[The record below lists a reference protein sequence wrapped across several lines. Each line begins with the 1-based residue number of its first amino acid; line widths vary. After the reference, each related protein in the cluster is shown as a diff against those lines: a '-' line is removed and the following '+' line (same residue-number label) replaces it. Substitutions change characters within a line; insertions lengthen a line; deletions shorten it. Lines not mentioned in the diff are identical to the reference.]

1 MSTGIF
7 LPRLE
12 TWYHTYDREL
22 QAIYLVIKCFRHFLK
37 GRDFLVLTDYKPL
50 IYALSSRLDRHFPRQ
65 IQHLDF
71 STQFTTDLRHVL
83 GSADAAADALSR
95 VSTNSLRTDNSSPV
109 IDFWE
114 LALAQT
120 CDPELAKLRA
130 NSSLCLEQVPL
141 AFSHGVSLICDT
153 STGIQRPYVP
163 KSFRL
168 TIFNSLHSMSHPGI
182 RITQC
187 LVTSRFVW
195 PSVNTDVR
203 CSCIQCQRA
212 KVHCHI
218 AAPLATFA
226 LILIMYTLILWG
238 PYEIYLPS
246 YMCRS
251 LYTVA
256 WGVARTFI
264 QTWISQFGVP
274 STVTTDRGRQFESC
288 LWKALTQ
295 LLGTKHTRTTAYH
308 PIANGLVERF
318 HRQLKSALKASP
330 HPEHWIDMLHLV
342 LLRIRTY
349 SRRTSSARLRNWSL
363 ALVSVS
369 QVNFCTSWC
378 K

>member
-130 NSSLCLEQVPL
+130 NHSAAIRPQEFSSNNFQLSPL
-141 AFSHGVSLICDT
+141 HVTPRNTYNTMSCDQSFCVAKCQHWCSLFLYPM
-153 STGIQRPYVP
+153 STCKISLSYCCPPGYLRPYFDHVHIDLVGP
-163 KSFRL
+163 L
-168 TIFNSLHSMSHPGI
+168 WDIF
-182 RITQC
+182 
-187 LVTSRFVW
+187 
-195 PSVNTDVR
+195 
-203 CSCIQCQRA
+203 
-212 KVHCHI
+212 
-218 AAPLATFA
+218 TF
-226 LILIMYTLILWG
+226 
-238 PYEIYLPS
+238 
-246 YMCRS
+246 
-251 LYTVA
+251 LYV
-256 WGVARTFI
+256 
-264 QTWISQFGVP
+264 
-274 STVTTDRGRQFESC
+274 
-288 LWKALTQ
+288 
-295 LLGTKHTRTTAYH
+295 
-308 PIANGLVERF
+308 
-318 HRQLKSALKASP
+318 
-330 HPEHWIDMLHLV
+330 
-342 LLRIRTY
+342 
-349 SRRTSSARLRNWSL
+349 
-363 ALVSVS
+363 
-369 QVNFCTSWC
+369 
-378 K
+378 